1 MKKTASVLLTFFM
14 LFVMIL
20 PCAAANQAK
29 FSVNIVSESDTELVV
44 SLDYDGGSSFQNFD
58 FELKYNADKLK
69 AKEAYDGDGSAA
81 FQMYAKKNGG
91 NAISIVNKDINPIK
105 GAFAVTVPFKVVQGK
120 DMFIFSFQKL
130 SKQSVTKGDIS
141 VAFTTCQ
148 LNDANVQVTVSLPFA
163 DGSPNGTVSGSSS
176 ALQKSEAATADT
188 ELVTA
193 DASDS
198 IAQTEEDA
206 ESEELIAKN
215 EESIAEDNSNPAKK
229 IVWVVAAALCMVII
243 ITGVIVFLRKKN
255 IEE

>member
-1 MKKTASVLLTFFM
+1 MKKTASVLLAFLM

-20 PCAAANQAK
+20 SCAAANPAK

-141 VAFTTCQ
+141 VNFTTCQ
-148 LNDANVQVTVSLPFA
+148 LDDTDVQVTVSLPFA
-163 DGSPNGTVSGSSS
+163 DGSSGSTASGSSTT
-176 ALQKSEAATADT
+176 LQKSEVATADT

-193 DASDS
+193 DVSDS
-198 IAQTEEDA
+198 AA
-206 ESEELIAKN
+206 ET
-215 EESIAEDNSNPAKK
+215 AEDTEGEALAAEDDETAEENNNSAKK
-229 IVWVVAAALCMVII
+229 VIWVVAAAACMVII
-243 ITGVIVFLRKKN
+243 ITGVVVFLRKKN